1 MPEIDATDR
10 RILSVLRRD
19 GRMANVQLASEVGLS
34 PSACLRRLHAME
46 ASGVIRGYT
55 VLVDEPVSDDYSIAI
70 VQITLERLT
79 EDAIRR
85 FETEVRKCPEVQQCY
100 LMTGIAD
107 YLLHVSVRTPR
118 DYERIHTEVF
128 SRLPGVS
135 RIQSSFTIRTVIA
148 QQRR

>member
-1 MPEIDATDR
+1 LPEIDATDR
-10 RILSVLRRD
+10 RILTVLRRD
-19 GRMANVQLASEVGLS
+19 GRIPNVQLAGEVGLS
-34 PSACLRRLHAME
+34 ASACLRRLHAME

-55 VLVDEPVSDDYSIAI
+55 VLVDEPVPDDQSIAI

-79 EDAIRR
+79 EEAIRK

-107 YLLHVSVRTPR
+107 YLLHVAVRTPR

-135 RIQSSFTIRTVIA
+135 RIQSSFAIRSVIS